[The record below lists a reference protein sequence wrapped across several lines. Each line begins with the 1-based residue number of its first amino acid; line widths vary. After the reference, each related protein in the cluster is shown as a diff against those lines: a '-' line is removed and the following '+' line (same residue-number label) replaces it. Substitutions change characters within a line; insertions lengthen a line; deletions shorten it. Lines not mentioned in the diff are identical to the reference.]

1 MLIMYDEYSKMMDI
15 EKSFEKVHGLLMK
28 AKILK
33 NECEFYSFNH
43 NYSYYFFV
51 AKYLSDNLEN
61 PEIKNEIVAIT
72 ERLYCSEFANILIF
86 LVHHSKNKDIIDR
99 ITQEAKK
106 LFYEEVPYTLSRE
119 EMVRINN
126 WITEEITLSIVD
138 SNPSD
143 NRKKALERRD
153 RFEEEKREKIDK
165 KVDDDEQYS
174 LDLFGKIDLSFK
186 LIEVLG
192 QIANNYYGS
201 LDGEKKADILEE
213 IYSLGFRGLRALFE
227 DIEEYLEAIQKE
239 IDNLIE
245 KKGASTKVDKVK
257 IANKLISEFM
267 ELFAFVFVKRISDS
281 LASKNLFPTTN
292 KVMER
297 NQTPAAELVNMAV
310 RLNFPNELTA
320 YKNKITELDKAL
332 TKNYIAKKL
341 LRFLVVEHLYK
352 FDVKFSDKQSI
363 CDKLDINITRTKQIY
378 HQKNQ

>member
-1 MLIMYDEYSKMMDI
+1 
-15 EKSFEKVHGLLMK
+15 
-28 AKILK
+28 
-33 NECEFYSFNH
+33 
-43 NYSYYFFV
+43 
-51 AKYLSDNLEN
+51 
-61 PEIKNEIVAIT
+61 
-72 ERLYCSEFANILIF
+72 
-86 LVHHSKNKDIIDR
+86 
-99 ITQEAKK
+99 
-106 LFYEEVPYTLSRE
+106 
-119 EMVRINN
+119 
-126 WITEEITLSIVD
+126 
-138 SNPSD
+138 
-143 NRKKALERRD
+143 
-153 RFEEEKREKIDK
+153 
-165 KVDDDEQYS
+165 
-174 LDLFGKIDLSFK
+174 LSFK

-213 IYSLGFRGLRALFE
+213 IYSLGFRGLRAHFE

-281 LASKNLFPTTN
+281 VASKNLFPTTN